1 MPATAG
7 AAPASA
13 RGRETAGIG
22 QGVEMVVGIAEQRV
36 DRGQSLERMADLIF
50 GRYPDRTVK
59 LDGLLAAE
67 PAATPDLN
75 LGRGDVAPALL
86 RRLRPFQPREDRPAA
101 RLDRQR
107 VV

>member
-59 LDGLLAAE
+59 LDGLLADE
-67 PAATPDLN
+67 PTATPDLN
-75 LGRGDVAPALL
+75 LCRGEVEQRSEE
-86 RRLRPFQPREDRPAA
+86 RRFGK
-101 RLDRQR
+101 
-107 VV
+107 VCFITCSFWW